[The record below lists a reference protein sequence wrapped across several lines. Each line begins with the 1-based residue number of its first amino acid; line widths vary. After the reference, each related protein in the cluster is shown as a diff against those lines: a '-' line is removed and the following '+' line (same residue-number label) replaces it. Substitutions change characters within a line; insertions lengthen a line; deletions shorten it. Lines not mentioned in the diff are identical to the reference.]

1 MKNLSVINYKLW
13 SPRDNIE
20 ILYRQEFRET
30 SSMKYKYVIQ
40 THTTQT
46 HKVQGRRKLTKGLF
60 CIYNIIG
67 LINLQENKKQH
78 WPNLF

>member
-1 MKNLSVINYKLW
+1 MKNVSVINYKLW
-13 SPRDNIE
+13 SPRDNLE

-46 HKVQGRRKLTKGLF
+46 HKVQRRRKA
-60 CIYNIIG
+60 Y
-67 LINLQENKKQH
+67 KKAFLH
-78 WPNLF
+78 L